1 MLTLAPIRTLERV
14 VDHFAPTHR
23 YGGAMRPAA
32 PWFGKGAALK
42 GLCNPANPACLLP
55 LLDRRIDEETLL
67 GCGKGDNREHR
78 QRQHDRHRAAQAG
91 LDLAALVARAR
102 QRGKA
107 PPLPVSAA
115 LATTSPTSTPTRA
128 TGC

>member
-55 LLDRRIDEETLL
+55 LLDVIAEVAEEFS
-67 GCGKGDNREHR
+67 
-78 QRQHDRHRAAQAG
+78 
-91 LDLAALVARAR
+91 
-102 QRGKA
+102 RGFGQ
-107 PPLPVSAA
+107 S
-115 LATTSPTSTPTRA
+115 R
-128 TGC
+128 